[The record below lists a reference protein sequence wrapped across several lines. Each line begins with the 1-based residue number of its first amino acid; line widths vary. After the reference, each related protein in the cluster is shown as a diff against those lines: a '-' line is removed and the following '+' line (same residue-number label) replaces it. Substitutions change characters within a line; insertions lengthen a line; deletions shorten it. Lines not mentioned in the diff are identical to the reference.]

1 MSTQLSSA
9 TLVGHGGLYSNDSV
23 QLMTLGQKIES
34 ADGRIFRYALAG
46 GVTLVSGNL
55 LQSPAVVAGNQTLT
69 PTAFAIGATSISVT
83 MGATSVTAN
92 QYAMGYANINTT
104 PGNGFA
110 YLISGHAAITNAVA
124 GTINLSDPVQV
135 AGTAASIVDLVLNP
149 YSGVLQA
156 PVTTLTG
163 TIVGGAVAPITNA
176 QFGWVQTHG
185 CYSALSSGTAIV
197 GSLLGGVPSAAGSV
211 TAFTGVLPVVGYTMK
226 VGVDAKNVPVFLQID

>member
-9 TLVGHGGLYSNDSV
+9 TLVGHGGLSSNDSV

-92 QYAMGYANINTT
+92 QYAMGGCPNRKR
-104 PGNGFA
+104 
-110 YLISGHAAITNAVA
+110 
-124 GTINLSDPVQV
+124 
-135 AGTAASIVDLVLNP
+135 
-149 YSGVLQA
+149 
-156 PVTTLTG
+156 
-163 TIVGGAVAPITNA
+163 
-176 QFGWVQTHG
+176 GWSQG
-185 CYSALSSGTAIV
+185 
-197 GSLLGGVPSAAGSV
+197 
-211 TAFTGVLPVVGYTMK
+211 
-226 VGVDAKNVPVFLQID
+226 

>member
-46 GVTLVSGNL
+46 GVTLVS
-55 LQSPAVVAGNQTLT
+55 GNQTLT

-226 VGVDAKNVPVFLQID
+226 VGMDAKNVPVFLQID